1 MLSVYYSGTF
11 FVLIF
16 TTNSGEKTRA
26 ILFLEAALQQ
36 KTNRNTFMN
45 KPRILWTDDEID
57 LLRAHIM
64 FLQEKGYEVETSTN
78 GLDTVEKVSNNYY
91 DIIFLDENMP
101 GITGLETLT
110 RIKAISPNIPV
121 VLITKSEEENIMDE
135 AVGAKIADY
144 LIKPVN
150 PKQILLTL
158 KKNIDQK
165 RLVTEQTTSKY
176 QMQFAQIGMQIN
188 ERLSFDEWKE
198 IYKKLVYWELEL
210 SESEDSAMD
219 EILAMQKEEANKTF
233 FKYIKENY
241 TYWFN
246 MELGARPMLSTDIIK
261 QVVFPQL
268 DKGKKVL
275 MLIIDNLRFDQWRTI
290 SPVISDYFR
299 TQDENMYCSILPTA
313 TMYAR
318 NAMFAGLMPSEIE
331 KLYPDLWEDDDNE
344 GGHKNRHEEDL
355 LRKQMKRYARKENV
369 YFEKAAG
376 IKKERWVTDNLKN
389 ILEHDLSVL
398 VVNFVDM
405 ISHARTEMDMIREL
419 ANNEKAYRSLTLSWF
434 KNSALFEL
442 LKALAE
448 NDINVV
454 VTTDHGAIRVDNPVK
469 VIGDRET
476 NTNLRYKLGKN
487 LNYKAKN
494 VFEVRDPRK
503 IYLPSRNVSTSYIFA
518 QNADF
523 FAYPNNYNY
532 YANYY
537 KDTFQHGGISMEEMI
552 VPLITLVPKK

>member
-1 MLSVYYSGTF
+1 MINTMSP
-11 FVLIF
+11 VLP
-16 TTNSGEKTRA
+16 GKTESKN
-26 ILFLEAALQQ
+26 FE
-36 KTNRNTFMN
+36 NMN

-57 LLRAHIM
+57 LLRAHIF
-64 FLQEKGYEVETSTN
+64 FLQEKGYEVETATN
-78 GLDTVEKVSNNYY
+78 GLDAIEMVSESFY

-135 AVGAKIADY
+135 AVGAKIDDY

-165 RLVTEQTTSKY
+165 RLVTQQTTSKY
-176 QMQFAQIGMQIN
+176 QMQFSQIGMQIN
-188 ERLSFDEWKE
+188 DRLSFDEWKE

-219 EILAMQKEEANKTF
+219 QILAMQKDDANKTF
-233 FKYIKENY
+233 FRYVKENY
-241 TYWFN
+241 ASWFN
-246 MELGARPMLSTDIIK
+246 MDLGERPMFSTDIFK
-261 QVVFPQL
+261 NVVFPHL
-268 DKGKKVL
+268 DQKKKTLV
-275 MLIIDNLRFDQWRTI
+275 LIIDNLRYDQWQI
-290 SPVISDYFR
+290 LSPVISEYFR
-299 TQDENMYCSILPTA
+299 TQSEELYCSILPTA

-331 KLYPDLWEDDDNE
+331 KVYPQYWEDDDNE
-344 GGHKNRHEEDL
+344 GHKNRFELEL
-355 LRKQMKRYARKENV
+355 LQKQMARYGRKENL
-369 YFEKAAG
+369 YFEKATG
-376 IKKERWVTDNLKN
+376 VRKERWATDNLKN
-389 ILEHDLSVL
+389 ILANDLSVM

-434 KNSALFEL
+434 KNSALFDL
-442 LKALAE
+442 LKLLSE
-448 NDINVV
+448 EDVRVV
-454 VTTDHGAIRVDNPVK
+454 VTTDHGAIRVDNAVK

-487 LNYKAKN
+487 LNFKAKN

-503 IYLPSRNVSTSYIFA
+503 VYLPSRNVSTSYIFA
-518 QNADF
+518 GGTDF

-552 VPLITLVPKK
+552 IPLVILVPKK